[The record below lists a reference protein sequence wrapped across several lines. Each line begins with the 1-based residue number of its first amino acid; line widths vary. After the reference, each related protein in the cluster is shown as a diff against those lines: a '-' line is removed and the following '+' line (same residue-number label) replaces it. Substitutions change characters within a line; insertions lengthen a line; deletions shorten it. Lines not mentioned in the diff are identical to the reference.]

1 MHRFFLPDLIMDVA
15 EFHLPEDES
24 KHACRVLR
32 LKTGDSI
39 EVVNGNGLLVIG
51 EIIDDHV
58 KKTRIKVIE
67 SYLEAKEKQHIHIA
81 IAPTKNMDRFE
92 WFLEKATE
100 IGVDEITPLL
110 TANAERKV
118 IKMERLEKVII
129 SATKQ
134 SKRLFKPLLNP
145 MTTFNDFLNTTS
157 EAFIAHCED
166 MDNKNNLNV
175 AEINDNFTLLIGPE
189 GDFSVNEIQ
198 HALKKGYKPVSL
210 GANRLRTETAGV
222 YAVTVAKILHS

>member
-1 MHRFFLPDLIMDVA
+1 MHRFFLPDLIIDVA
-15 EFHLPEDES
+15 EFDLQEDES

-100 IGVDEITPLL
+100 IGINEITPLL
-110 TANAERKV
+110 TSNAERKV
-118 IKMERLEKVII
+118 IKMDRLEKVII

-134 SKRLFKPLLNP
+134 SQRLFKPKLNP
-145 MTTFNDFLNTTS
+145 LTSFKDFLESTDD
-157 EAFIAHCED
+157 AFIAHCED
-166 MDNKNNLNV
+166 MDNKAILKA

-198 HALKKGYKPVSL
+198 QALKKGYKPVSL

-222 YAVTVAKILHS
+222 YAVVVAKTMYS